1 MANYTTNVSDKK
13 KGQVLKTWAVGLLGT
28 LGLHFFTVGRVKHG
42 FLRLLYGAFMWA
54 VCIMLA
60 RDAELPA
67 FPKVAMFV
75 LLFLPSLVDL
85 VKIQLGVFRDNTGNA
100 VREK

>member
-1 MANYTTNVSDKK
+1 MANYTTNVSDKT
-13 KGQVLKTWAVGLLGT
+13 KGGVLKTWAAGLLGT
-28 LGLHFFTVGRVKHG
+28 LGFHFFKVGRVKHG
-42 FLRLLYGAFMWA
+42 FLRLLYGVFMWV

-60 RDAELPA
+60 RDSELGA
-67 FPKVAMFV
+67 FPKVAMFI
-75 LLFLPSLVDL
+75 LLFIPSLVDL

>member
-1 MANYTTNVSDKK
+1 MANYTTNVSDKT
-13 KGQVLKTWAVGLLGT
+13 KGRVLKTWAGGLLGT

-42 FLRLLYGAFMWA
+42 FLRLLYGLFMWI
-54 VCIMLA
+54 VCVMLA
-60 RDAELPA
+60 RDAELST
-67 FPKVAMFV
+67 FPKVAMFI